1 MKSFLIS
8 RFKVLEI
15 LFVSFNTDVLPLYQ
29 IDGQVAV
36 NFVNIL

>member
-8 RFKVLEI
+8 RLKAIEI
-15 LFVSFNTDVLPLYQ
+15 LFVSFNTDLLPLYQ
-29 IDGQVAV
+29 VDGQVAV